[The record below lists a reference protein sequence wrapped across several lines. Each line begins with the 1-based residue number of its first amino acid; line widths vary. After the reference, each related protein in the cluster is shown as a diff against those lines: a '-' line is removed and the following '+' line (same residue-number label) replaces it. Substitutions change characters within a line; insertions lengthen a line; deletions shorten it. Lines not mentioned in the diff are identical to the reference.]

1 MRKISLY
8 LSLIFSLFFLA
19 PVGAQTVLL
28 AGDYPDPTILK
39 DGEDYYMTHSPLFYK
54 PGFLI
59 WHSRD
64 LVNWEPYCRAEV
76 DWKGSAW
83 APDLQKV
90 GDTYYIYFPAEGGNW
105 VTTAKDIRGPWTEP
119 VNTDIGGIDP
129 GLCITPDGKRY
140 LFTNGGQV
148 TPLTADGLH
157 RAGQTENV
165 YLGWQYPQEWQTECM
180 CLESP
185 KLTYHDGWY
194 YMTSAEGGTAGPA
207 TSHMA
212 VCARS
217 RSVMGPWEDSPYNP
231 IVHTYSAAEQW
242 WSKGHG
248 TIVEGPDG
256 QWWIVYHAYNKD
268 AYSLGRYTLMEPIE
282 WTKGGWYR
290 PVKDY
295 ESEEYRMK
303 SGAWKMLFLSDDFS
317 KPTLGWQWTGW
328 KEDISKVVKLKKGVL
343 IMPGRGTTP
352 QDARLMTTIATD
364 VEYAIETEVT
374 VGKKDNQAGLLL
386 YYCEKAF
393 AGLTTDGKTFAI
405 YKSATE
411 KEEQPNTLG
420 RTLRIRLL
428 NHASTLDILVSH
440 NGTDWQALA
449 QGVNIADF
457 HHNRLGDFLALRPAL
472 CSMGSGEAQFR
483 DFQYVKYQ

>member
-1 MRKISLY
+1 
-8 LSLIFSLFFLA
+8 
-19 PVGAQTVLL
+19 
-28 AGDYPDPTILK
+28 
-39 DGEDYYMTHSPLFYK
+39 
-54 PGFLI
+54 
-59 WHSRD
+59 
-64 LVNWEPYCRAEV
+64 
-76 DWKGSAW
+76 
-83 APDLQKV
+83 
-90 GDTYYIYFPAEGGNW
+90 
-105 VTTAKDIRGPWTEP
+105 
-119 VNTDIGGIDP
+119 
-129 GLCITPDGKRY
+129 
-140 LFTNGGQV
+140 
-148 TPLTADGLH
+148 
-157 RAGQTENV
+157 
-165 YLGWQYPQEWQTECM
+165 
-180 CLESP
+180 
-185 KLTYHDGWY
+185 
-194 YMTSAEGGTAGPA
+194 
-207 TSHMA
+207 
-212 VCARS
+212 
-217 RSVMGPWEDSPYNP
+217 
-231 IVHTYSAAEQW
+231 
-242 WSKGHG
+242 
-248 TIVEGPDG
+248 
-256 QWWIVYHAYNKD
+256 
-268 AYSLGRYTLMEPIE
+268 MEPIE

-328 KEDISKVVKLKKGVL
+328 MEDISKVVTFKKGTLV
-343 IMPGRGTTP
+343 MPGRGTAP
-352 QDARLMTTIATD
+352 QNARLMTTIATD

>member
-1 MRKISLY
+1 MRKIFLF
-8 LSLIFSLFFLA
+8 LISLFFLTSA
-19 PVGAQTVLL
+19 PTQTVLL

-39 DGEDYYMTHSPLFYK
+39 DGDDYYMTHSPLFYK

-119 VNTDIGGIDP
+119 FNTDIGGIDP
-129 GLCITPDGKRY
+129 GLCVTPDGHRY

-148 TPLTADGLH
+148 TPLTDDGLH
-157 RAGQTENV
+157 RSGQTERV
-165 YLGWQYPQEWQTECM
+165 YP
-180 CLESP
+180 
-185 KLTYHDGWY
+185 
-194 YMTSAEGGTAGPA
+194 
-207 TSHMA
+207 
-212 VCARS
+212 
-217 RSVMGPWEDSPYNP
+217 
-231 IVHTYSAAEQW
+231 
-242 WSKGHG
+242 
-248 TIVEGPDG
+248 
-256 QWWIVYHAYNKD
+256 
-268 AYSLGRYTLMEPIE
+268 
-282 WTKGGWYR
+282 
-290 PVKDY
+290 
-295 ESEEYRMK
+295 
-303 SGAWKMLFLSDDFS
+303 
-317 KPTLGWQWTGW
+317 GWQWTGW

-343 IMPGRGTTP
+343 VMPGCGTTP

-364 VEYAIETEVT
+364 VEYAIEAEVT
-374 VGKKDNQAGLLL
+374 IGKKDSQAGLLL

-393 AGLTTDGKTFAI
+393 AGLTTDGKTFTI

-411 KEEQPNTLG
+411 KEEQPNILG

-428 NHASTLDILVSH
+428 NHATTLDILVSRD
-440 NGTDWQALA
+440 GTDWQTLA
-449 QGVNIADF
+449 QGINISEF
-457 HHNRLGDFLALRPAL
+457 HHNRLGDFLALRPVL

-483 DFQYVKYQ
+483 NFQYVKHQ